1 MSLRARDF
9 SVSADGPKLETA
21 HGSELME
28 RRMMCRACQEQESA
42 GSPRGSGEERGGQQR
57 SAAPI
62 IPIRNG
68 EARVRDQLCSRCG
81 HLLGP
86 EDTAVRV
93 RAKQSQL
100 ARFGLGKARK
110 PLLGKKGRRPRR
122 EDQ

>member
-1 MSLRARDF
+1 
-9 SVSADGPKLETA
+9 
-21 HGSELME
+21 
-28 RRMMCRACQEQESA
+28 MCRACQEKESG
-42 GSPRGSGEERGGQQR
+42 GSPRGSGEERGGKQR
-57 SAAPI
+57 RAPI

-110 PLLGKKGRRPRR
+110 PLLQKKGRRPPPRR
-122 EDQ
+122 EDH